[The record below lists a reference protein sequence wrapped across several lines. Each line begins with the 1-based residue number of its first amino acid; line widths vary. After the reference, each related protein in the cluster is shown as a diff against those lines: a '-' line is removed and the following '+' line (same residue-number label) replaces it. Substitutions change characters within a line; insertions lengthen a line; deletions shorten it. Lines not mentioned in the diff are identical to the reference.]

1 LPDDGLTSTH
11 GFLLPNNQTLRL
23 SIESHKAALMQRQL
37 TASNAC
43 SIISLSMTNYN
54 HPAEP
59 KSWRFSSEQDLSDD
73 AMAA

>member
-1 LPDDGLTSTH
+1 
-11 GFLLPNNQTLRL
+11 
-23 SIESHKAALMQRQL
+23 MQRQL